1 MSDGQNDGSAYWFD
15 LADDVGDSIKE
26 PPKYKVIFL
35 NDDFTPM
42 DFVALMIMTEFG
54 KSAEDAISLTYEIHE
69 KGKSVVGI
77 YPKDIAET
85 KIHQVELIARN
96 QGHPLKCIIESDLP
110 QSE

>member
-1 MSDGQNDGSAYWFD
+1 MSDDQNNGSAYWFD
-15 LADDVGDSIKE
+15 LADDVSIKE
-26 PPKYKVIFL
+26 PPKYRVIFL

-69 KGKSVVGI
+69 KGKSIVGI

-96 QGHPLKCIIESDLP
+96 QGHPLKCIIESDL
-110 QSE
+110 S